1 MSAQAPILNGGYEFA
16 LERARLRVGADGAA
30 ELSLAAPWPAVLA
43 FGSCAAYALLV
54 AAAVSTTWWRAAVA
68 RHAKAHY
75 AALCVYSAACALAA
89 LFEIVSSGEGADF
102 VRWLAALAASG
113 GGGGGGGSAS
123 VPPPSLYC
131 SPVPTW
137 LRVVSLSFI
146 ASKVW
151 EWGDTLALI
160 ASGKSLG
167 DIGVLHL
174 YHHATTFFLF
184 LFVTSMPVTEK
195 SGLLL
200 NGAVHALMYYHFAF
214 RLPRWLRPLIT
225 AAQIVQLAVVTFAW
239 IDCSR
244 RCDEAVAYRRAHP
257 LDYRWP
263 FLTVPVY
270 LALFVKFFVDQYVLK
285 GVASARKKALVSQA
299 AEAKKDR

>member
-1 MSAQAPILNGGYEFA
+1 MIGFLCF
-16 LERARLRVGADGAA
+16 RAINI
-30 ELSLAAPWPAVLA
+30 
-43 FGSCAAYALLV
+43 F
-54 AAAVSTTWWRAAVA
+54 TTR
-68 RHAKAHY
+68 
-75 AALCVYSAACALAA
+75 
-89 LFEIVSSGEGADF
+89 
-102 VRWLAALAASG
+102 
-113 GGGGGGGSAS
+113 
-123 VPPPSLYC
+123 
-131 SPVPTW
+131 
-137 LRVVSLSFI
+137 
-146 ASKVW
+146 
-151 EWGDTLALI
+151 
-160 ASGKSLG
+160 
-167 DIGVLHL
+167 
-174 YHHATTFFLF
+174 TFFLF

-270 LALFVKFFVDQYVLK
+270 LALFVKFLSTSTCSRASRARARRRSFRRRLK
-285 GVASARKKALVSQA
+285 RRRTASPAAAARGVGR
-299 AEAKKDR
+299 